1 LVEST
6 IEIGGAVVF
15 WSLSEWTSRD
25 RLKEGFEAAGLAAFV
40 PVPRQPAAA
49 LRDALKEVLGGPH
62 VLVRPLRSRDGFVVV
77 EEDRGEHGNHYHQRL
92 VARLAE
98 DGALAFHPDDERA
111 VRVRE
116 AYERQRGLL
125 RAARVSGALVGVLE
139 SLGGTRLRPGG
150 SVYWLPPHRLE
161 EWQRTARAVE
171 AAGVGRQNALYLL
184 RHRMDADAVR
194 AVRDAVVAEVQA
206 EATRIHDEVLT
217 GELGGRALDTRRARA
232 RELREKINLYEHLL
246 DVGLEGL
253 HAAVDRADQAAAAAV
268 LLASAQGPE
277 EEAARAG

>member
-1 LVEST
+1 MVEST
-6 IEIGGAVVF
+6 IELGGAVTY

-40 PVPRQPAAA
+40 PEPRQPAPA

-62 VLVRPLRSRDGFVVV
+62 ILVRPLRSRDGFVVV
-77 EEDRGEHGNHYHQRL
+77 EEDRSEHGNHYHQRL

-98 DGALAFHPDDERA
+98 DGALAFFPDDERA
-111 VRVRE
+111 MRVRE

-125 RAARVSGALVGVLE
+125 RAARVSGALVAVLE

-161 EWQRTARAVE
+161 DWQRAAQAVE
-171 AAGVGRQNALYLL
+171 AAGVGRQNALYVL

-206 EATRIHDEVLT
+206 EAGRIHDEVLS

-232 RELREKINLYEHLL
+232 AELREKINLYEHLL